1 MDSKVEEYKNKQGSP
16 QKEICLKLREI
27 IIDTF
32 PGIKEEM
39 RWGVPTYGIEKEEGT
54 YTKYYIGSLKD
65 KVNLGFSIKDLSDEE
80 RDLFEGK
87 GKLMRHIK
95 LFSADDIDRD
105 RIVDLL
111 KRIPDRAFL

>member
-1 MDSKVEEYKNKQGSP
+1 MDSKVEEYIKKQGSP

-32 PGIKEEM
+32 PEIKEEM
-39 RWGVPTYGIEKEEGT
+39 RWGVPTYGIETEEGT

-65 KVNLGFSIKDLSDEE
+65 KVHLGFSIKDLSDEE
-80 RDLFEGK
+80 KGLYEGK

-95 LFSADDIDRD
+95 VFSSDDIDRD
-105 RIVDLL
+105 RIVELF
-111 KRIPDRAFL
+111 KRIPDMQY

>member
-1 MDSKVEEYKNKQGSP
+1 MDSKVEEYINKQGSP
-16 QKEICLKLREI
+16 QKDICLKLKEI
-27 IIDTF
+27 TINTC

-39 RWGVPTYGIEKEEGT
+39 RWGVPTFGIETEDGI

-65 KVNLGFSIKDLSDEE
+65 KVDPGFSIKDLSEE
-80 RDLFEGK
+80 DRKLYEGK

-95 LFSADDIDRD
+95 VFSLDDIDRD

-111 KRIPDRAFL
+111 KRTPDRAFL